1 MIYAL
6 ALCMYI
12 LCYLIIQIMFLFR
25 GCHVSQHKGRAF
37 IILVVYTIVF
47 KGLDF
52 LLQSPDPSA
61 MSTTTYWIYWAVHTL
76 DTFILIALMAIY
88 ADGALGRNWVKVFF
102 YYDLIT
108 VAATLLG
115 QNKLTLFL
123 TDHHL
128 IESASLYSAAQP
140 RDLLWILLWLETVI
154 CITLAMIFLKK
165 PLDRLI
171 SKIPEGICLFLMGLT
186 FLSYI
191 GRVVVMFIYNGEFFI
206 FDSRFSRNIVFDADG
221 VVIVFLLLTLYLL
234 NTVARQK
241 RQLAWQTLDVVRCT
255 WCCSAAPAFTGCC
268 RPF

>member
-1 MIYAL
+1 MIYAI

-12 LCYLIIQIMFLFR
+12 LCYLFIQVMFLFR
-25 GCHVSQHKGRAF
+25 GCHVSQHKCMAF
-37 IILVVYTIVF
+37 IILVTYTIVF

-61 MSTTTYWIYWAVHTL
+61 MPTTTYWTCWAVHTL
-76 DTFILIALMAIY
+76 DTFILIALMAVY

-102 YYDLIT
+102 YYDLVT
-108 VAATLLG
+108 VVTCLLG

-123 TDHHL
+123 TDHQL
-128 IESASLYSAAQP
+128 VESASLYSAAQP
-140 RDLLWILLWLETVI
+140 GDLLWILLWLETVI
-154 CITLAMIFLKK
+154 TITLAIIFLKK
-165 PLDRLI
+165 PLDWLI

-186 FLSYI
+186 FLTYI
-191 GRVVVMFIYNGEFFI
+191 GKVVVMFIYKGEFFI

-221 VVIVFLLLTLYLL
+221 VVIIFLLLTLYLL
-234 NTVARQK
+234 ISVARQK